1 MTTKYESDILE
12 SVKDKQFGFEEGD
25 TEIKTHLNS
34 KNIGKYGNKPFAL
47 YMGDKVERLSKLIVQ
62 AKKIV
67 YSFVCVEDR
76 YFDLIGSNDY
86 GNEDYKKLELA
97 I

>member
-1 MTTKYESDILE
+1 M
-12 SVKDKQFGFEEGD
+12 
-25 TEIKTHLNS
+25 
-34 KNIGKYGNKPFAL
+34 